1 MTIKHLPFNSLV
13 YMSSFW
19 VANGHQ
25 QGSKSNPHIF
35 WEREWVTQLGSAVQ
49 SRSRQ
54 LRLGGRQGQGVWWFI
69 WLSET
74 SVSSLV
80 KWGSQQDLPVSLSG
94 GVKRDCS
101 KHNTCKSSLF
111 CQVQVFATPWT
122 VAHQAPLSM
131 EFSRQE
137 SWTGLGNHSLLQ
149 GIFPIQGSNPGLLH
163 CRWILY
169 CLSRQRS
176 PGWYLVCS
184 QHTINVSRGNA
195 VSLVND
201 DAPALSQSP

>member
-1 MTIKHLPFNSLV
+1 
-13 YMSSFW
+13 MSHPAWISCPIPI
-19 VANGHQ
+19 Q
-25 QGSKSNPHIF
+25 
-35 WEREWVTQLGSAVQ
+35 AVKA
-49 SRSRQ
+49 
-54 LRLGGRQGQGVWWFI
+54 QGQAGARGLVIYMTFWDFSFFI
-69 WLSET
+69 G
-74 SVSSLV
+74 
-80 KWGSQQDLPVSLSG
+80 KMRIIAGPPCKFIRG